1 MKWLV
6 TAFAPF
12 GGAKT
17 NSSLIVLNHLSSL
30 DWQGRVE
37 FHSPVP
43 VEFSL
48 AWDDVRRALNQRED
62 IKGVL
67 ALGQAETRA
76 RIGLECVA
84 LNWIDARIPDNGGHL
99 PVPAPIQEGPDVYW
113 SKIPWQDFALSERCE
128 RSYSAGTFVCNT
140 LMYQSLD
147 WAQKDGNLAGFVH
160 IPALESQ
167 GDESFAKSPRMTDKS
182 AFEET
187 CRILEYCL
195 SL

>member
-17 NSSLIVLNHLSSL
+17 NSSAVVLNHLSSF
-30 DWQGRVE
+30 DWQGRVA

-48 AWDDVRRALNQRED
+48 AWDDVRRAIHQHDD
-62 IKGVL
+62 IKGLL
-67 ALGQAETRA
+67 ALGQGETRA
-76 RIGLECVA
+76 RLGLECVA
-84 LNWIDARIPDNGGHL
+84 LNWIDARIADNGGHL
-99 PVPAPIQEGPDVYW
+99 PSPAQIQEGPDVYW
-113 SKIPWQDFALSERCE
+113 SGIPWQNFPLSEHTE

-147 WAQKDGNLAGFVH
+147 WALKSEKIAGFVH
-160 IPALESQ
+160 IPALTSQ
-167 GDESFAKSPRMTDKS
+167 SMETFKGPRMDDNV
-182 AFEET
+182 AVQEAR
-187 CRILEYCL
+187 RILEYCL
-195 SL
+195 TL